1 MLARPNLTCCV
12 CVLCVV
18 FYVCGADLINIFEVF
33 LPQLLLYP
41 NPSDPLNGEAA
52 ALLLRDPERYKSTVK
67 GSCSQS
73 PHGPLQGD
81 VVVVVASRSS
91 CVPRLTTYDRHVA
104 RAQST

>member
-1 MLARPNLTCCV
+1 M
-12 CVLCVV
+12 
-18 FYVCGADLINIFEVF
+18 CGADLINIFEVF

-67 GSCSQS
+67 GSC
-73 PHGPLQGD
+73 PHHLQGD
-81 VVVVVASRSS
+81 VVVVVAGRSS
-91 CVPRLTTYDRHVA
+91 CVPRLTIAMSRA